1 MKTQTDLWV
10 CEDCRQNYHYG
21 MALSLPDT
29 WDIEAVT
36 KFYDEYGFDKVT
48 DNTWDAN
55 GRFSGEGYRT
65 FSKASCDICQSH
77 LAGRR
82 YRFALTEDE

>member
-10 CEDCRQNYHYG
+10 CVDCYMVYHYG
-21 MALSLPDT
+21 LAQYEPSEG
-29 WDIEAVT
+29 WDIDAAT
-36 KFYDEYGFDKVT
+36 QFYDEYGFQAIS
-48 DNTWDAN
+48 DNWSEED
-55 GRFSGEGYRT
+55 GHIE